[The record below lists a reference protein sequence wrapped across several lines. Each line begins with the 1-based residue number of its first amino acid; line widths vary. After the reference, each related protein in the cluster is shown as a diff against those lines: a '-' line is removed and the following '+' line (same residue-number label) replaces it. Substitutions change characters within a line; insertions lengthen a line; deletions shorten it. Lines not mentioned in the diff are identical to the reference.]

1 MRCVLDTDEG
11 RFGGHMRHNLG
22 KTVFHHPKEW
32 WGSFTEEL
40 FLFSSILMYPS
51 DFFLGW
57 CGGGGTSEIS

>member
-11 RFGGHMRHNLG
+11 RFGGHMRRSLG
-22 KTVFHHPKEW
+22 KTVFHPKESS
-32 WGSFTEEL
+32 GSFTEEL
-40 FLFSSILMYPS
+40 FLFSWILMYPS